1 MSVKL
6 EPTSRH
12 RETDATSTLPA
23 AGVKNDSA
31 PASATT
37 FEFVDGVAAFH
48 ATAVMKSAERK
59 SLVANIGPHRRAL
72 CARRDLAVRRTLC
85 KVDKV
90 YTTHLEVKYTDMAV
104 YHPVGA
110 GRILKSGGSRWWQSA
125 EKKFWCPPLFS
136 CAHPVFDGIRGTTI
150 KVKQFQLSLL
160 TY

>member
-12 RETDATSTLPA
+12 RETAATSTLPA

-48 ATAVMKSAERK
+48 ATAVKKSAERK
-59 SLVANIGPHRRAL
+59 TLVANIGPHRRAL

-104 YHPVGA
+104 YHPHRRRKNFKKWRVTVVA
-110 GRILKSGGSRWWQSA
+110 KRRKKILAPPTFQL
-125 EKKFWCPPLFS
+125 CPPSF
-136 CAHPVFDGIRGTTI
+136 
-150 KVKQFQLSLL
+150 
-160 TY
+160 

>member
-12 RETDATSTLPA
+12 RETAATSTLPA
-23 AGVKNDSA
+23 GGVKNDSA

-48 ATAVMKSAERK
+48 ATAVRKSAERK
-59 SLVANIGPHRRAL
+59 TLVANIGPHRRAL

-104 YHPVGA
+104 YHAIVP

-125 EKKFWCPPLFS
+125 EKKFLVPPTFQLCPPSF
-136 CAHPVFDGIRGTTI
+136 
-150 KVKQFQLSLL
+150 
-160 TY
+160 